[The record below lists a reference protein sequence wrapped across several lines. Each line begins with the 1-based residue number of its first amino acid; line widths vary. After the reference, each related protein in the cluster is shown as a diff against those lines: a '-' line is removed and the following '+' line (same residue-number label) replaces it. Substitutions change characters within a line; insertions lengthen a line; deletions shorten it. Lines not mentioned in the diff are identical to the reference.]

1 MIANFFQK
9 TKPIHAIIISGLFL
23 VYFLAAIFVVEQPP
37 FSFLLILKKFGLLL
51 GFLILFFLVRFIN
64 RKNYLSEMN
73 AYVLLILVILF
84 GSFPKAMEMNNI
96 FIAHFLL
103 LFSFRRIYSVRTFK
117 SVNQKLFDSGFWIGI
132 AMLFFSWS
140 AVFII
145 LVFAT
150 AMVHKKNTTRSFLI
164 SIVGF
169 ITPLFLAFTYFFMTD
184 DIESFYQKLTFVYSF
199 DFDNYIEL
207 SMLIPIAVLGV
218 LTIISLGM
226 VSIKSASLSNDFK
239 QSWLLI
245 IIHFLCAGFILLM
258 APSKNGSEIVFLFFP
273 MAIMITNYLQLLSR
287 NIFKE
292 VVVYALLIVSLCAY
306 IL

>member
-23 VYFLAAIFVVEQPP
+23 VYFLASIFVVDQPP
-37 FSFLLILKKFGLLL
+37 FSFLLILKKVGLLL
-51 GFLILFFLVRFIN
+51 ALLILFFLVRFIN

-73 AYVLLILVILF
+73 AYVLLILAILF
-84 GSFPKAMEMNNI
+84 GTFPKAMEMNNQ

-117 SVNQKLFDSGFWIGI
+117 SVNQKLFDSGFWIGV
-132 AMLFFSWS
+132 AMLFYSFS
-140 AVFII
+140 AVF
-145 LVFAT
+145 LVLAFAT
-150 AMVHKKNTTRSFLI
+150 ALVHKKNSIRTILI
-164 SIVGF
+164 PIVGF

-184 DIESFYQKLTFVYSF
+184 DIESFYQKLIFVYSF
-199 DFDNYIEL
+199 DFDKYLEL
-207 SMLIPIAVLGV
+207 LILIPITVLGV
-218 LTIISLGM
+218 LTIISFGI

-245 IIHFLCAGFILLM
+245 IIHLLCGIYLVLM

-273 MAIMITNYLQLLSR
+273 MAIMITNYLQLLRR